1 MGRFHRDKRGIT
13 LVELLA
19 AATVFGVVG
28 LAMGAYYVFSV
39 QRIEGGI
46 AQAELQRNGSLVL
59 QALGG
64 AIRSAALVIIPAEG
78 EPPGGGS
85 SITVRFPAEPFDD
98 ENLNGRWD
106 SDGASGLCAPM
117 ECFQDLNG
125 NGLWDAEVRPAR
137 SFRLSGGVLEEREGD
152 GPWAPYL
159 EDRYPEAET
168 SSVWVD
174 ELEFSLD
181 PRDNWVVLVRL
192 VLRDDRRT
200 PDAGGDDL
208 RQAFD
213 LRVRKKGF

>member
-1 MGRFHRDKRGIT
+1 MVHMNRRGIT

-19 AATVFGVVG
+19 AATVFGIVG

-39 QRIEGGI
+39 QRVEGGI

-59 QALGG
+59 QALEG
-64 AIRSAALVIIPAEG
+64 AIRSAGLVVIPAEG

-85 SITVRFPAEPFDD
+85 SITVRFPPEPFDD

-125 NGLWDAEVRPAR
+125 NGSWDAEVRPSR
-137 SFRLSGGVLEEREGD
+137 SFRLSGGGLQEREGD

-159 EDRYPEAET
+159 EDRYPEAES

-181 PRDNWVVLVRL
+181 PRDNRVVLVRL

-200 PDAGGDDL
+200 PEAGGDDL

-213 LRVRKKGF
+213 LRVRRKG

>member
-1 MGRFHRDKRGIT
+1 
-13 LVELLA
+13 VELLA

-39 QRIEGGI
+39 QRVEEGA

-59 QALGG
+59 QALEGT
-64 AIRSAALVIIPAEG
+64 IRAGALVLIPAEG
-78 EPPGGGS
+78 EPPGERS
-85 SITVRFPAEPFDD
+85 SITVRFPEEPFED
-98 ENLNGRWD
+98 EDLDGRWD
-106 SDGASGLCAPM
+106 PEGATGLCAPM

-152 GPWAPYL
+152 GPWSPYL
-159 EDRYPEAET
+159 EDRYPEAVA

-174 ELEFSLD
+174 ELEFSQD
-181 PRDNWVVLVRL
+181 PRYSSLILVRF

-200 PDAGGDDL
+200 PEISGDDL

-213 LRVRKKGF
+213 LRVRKRG

>member
-1 MGRFHRDKRGIT
+1 MGRFHRGERGIT

-39 QRIEGGI
+39 QRVEGGI
-46 AQAELQRNGSLVL
+46 AQVELQRNGSLVL
-59 QALGG
+59 QALEG
-64 AIRSAALVIIPAEG
+64 AIRSAGSIVIPAEG
-78 EPPGGGS
+78 EPPGGRS
-85 SITVRFPAEPFDD
+85 SITVRFPPEPFDD

-106 SDGASGLCAPM
+106 PEGASGLCAPM

-125 NGLWDAEVRPAR
+125 NGVWDAEVRPSR
-137 SFRLSGGVLEEREGD
+137 SIRLSGGVLEEREED

-159 EDRYPEAET
+159 EDRYPEAEA

-174 ELEFSLD
+174 ELEFSSDPLD
-181 PRDNWVVLVRL
+181 NRMVLVRL

-200 PDAGGDDL
+200 PEAGGDDV

-213 LRVRKKGF
+213 LRVRRGG